1 MLSFILKILI
11 SSLIISFASWLSFKK
26 PQISGFIVAL
36 PLVSIITLAF
46 SYIEHHDK
54 EKTFLFAKS
63 ILIGIPASLMF
74 FIPFLLSK
82 TIGTD
87 FWTTYFLG
95 IIFLIAGFFIHK
107 YVMQFF

>member
-1 MLSFILKILI
+1 MLSFFLKILI

-36 PLVSIITLAF
+36 PLVSLITLAF
-46 SYIEHHDK
+46 SYIEHQDK
-54 EKTFLFAKS
+54 EKTLLFAKS

-82 TIGTD
+82 TIGTG
-87 FWTTYFLG
+87 FWMTYFLG
-95 IIFLIAGFFIHK
+95 ILFLVAGFFIHK
-107 YVMQFF
+107 YIMQFF